1 MQLVPIT
8 TNVVS
13 SNPVHGEV
21 YLIQHYVIKFV
32 SDLRQVDGF
41 QRVTGTPV
49 SSTNKTDQYN
59 WNIVES
65 GIKHHKLNISKIYN
79 LTSEVVITLQWN
91 TVYSACH
98 CFSIQKYI
106 LCTCSIETHCCSF
119 CTLCCFFIWK
129 IKRCLHF

>member
-1 MQLVPIT
+1 MQSVPIT

-21 YLIQHYVIKFV
+21 YLIQHYVIKFF

-59 WNIVES
+59 
-65 GIKHHKLNISKIYN
+65 
-79 LTSEVVITLQWN
+79 
-91 TVYSACH
+91 
-98 CFSIQKYI
+98 
-106 LCTCSIETHCCSF
+106 
-119 CTLCCFFIWK
+119 
-129 IKRCLHF
+129 